1 MFRGIREEV
10 LLARRFAVDALER
23 MERTSCHAQDAIHE
37 LARKHTLS
45 PPDRAFL
52 WELVHGV
59 VRRRDTIDRILTVF
73 SRVKLKKVH
82 LRVLCALRIAVYQ
95 LVWLDRIPDSAA
107 VYESVEIVK
116 ARFPGWIVSFANGC
130 LRAVARAIDIK
141 VAGVL
146 SRTDARRAVPISG
159 GRHCLFVKPIFPD
172 PETDPAASLSA
183 RHGYP
188 RWLVERWL
196 DAFGPETTDEI
207 LRAGNVPP
215 TLWLRPEEGGLA
227 ALSRELRKRE
237 IRHETEEDP
246 PAIRLLD
253 PVGRLD
259 ELPGYA
265 AGRFVVQD
273 RSAMIPVHLLAP
285 RPKERVLDVC
295 AAPGGKTTQIA
306 RGVGPEGL
314 VVALDRDADRLERL
328 TDTLGRLRFTNVAIV
343 VGDARDPSIDLGGE
357 PFDRVLVDAPC
368 SNTAVLAKRV
378 EARHR
383 VTPALVDSLVEV
395 QTAILEAAATRVRPG
410 GVLVYSTCALLPEE
424 NDDLVDDF
432 LEAHPEFTLADER
445 ETLPREAW
453 ADGGYAARLER
464 AREGEGGFGRRGG
477 RSL

>member
-1 MFRGIREEV
+1 M
-10 LLARRFAVDALER
+10 ARRYAVDALER

-37 LARKHTLS
+37 LAEKHTLS
-45 PPDRAFL
+45 PEDRAFL

-59 VRRRDTIDRILTVF
+59 VRRRDTIDRILTAF
-73 SRVKLKKVH
+73 SRVKLRKVH

-95 LVWLDRIPDSAA
+95 MVWLDRIPDAAA

-130 LRAVARAIDIK
+130 LRAVARAVDIK
-141 VAGVL
+141 VAGAL
-146 SRTDARRAVPISG
+146 TRADTRRAVPISG
-159 GRHCLFVKPIFPD
+159 GRHCLLTKPIFPD
-172 PETDPAASLSA
+172 PETEPVASLAA

-188 RWLVERWL
+188 SWLVERWL
-196 DAFGPETTDEI
+196 EAFGPETTDEV

-215 TLWLRPEEGGLA
+215 TLWLRPEAGGLA
-227 ALSRELRKRE
+227 ALSRELKKRE
-237 IRHETEEDP
+237 IRHETEDDP

-273 RSAMIPVHLLAP
+273 RSAMIPVHVLDP
-285 RPKERVLDVC
+285 QPGERILDVC

-306 RGVGPEGL
+306 RAVGPEGT
-314 VVALDRDADRLERL
+314 VVALDRDAGRLERL
-328 TDTLGRLRFTNVAIV
+328 KETLGRLELGNVAIV
-343 VGDARDPSIDLGGE
+343 VGDARDPAIDLGGE
-357 PFDRVLVDAPC
+357 LFHRVLVDAPC

-383 VTPALVDSLVEV
+383 VTPDLVDSLVDV
-395 QTAILEAAATRVRPG
+395 QSAILDAAATRVRPG

-424 NDDLVDDF
+424 NGDLVDDF
-432 LEAHPEFTLADER
+432 LEDHPDFTLDEER
-445 ETLPREAW
+445 ETLPREAY
-453 ADGGYAARLER
+453 ADGGYAAKLKK
-464 AREGEGGFGRRGG
+464 
-477 RSL
+477 L